1 MSDGPQ
7 YFWDLL
13 SEVRVA
19 RDEAIGEICDA
30 CDRIVDMLNGALGS
44 FGAFID
50 GILPGENEVEM
61 AVKKWNEEIVPK
73 VNELIGSIR
82 SELSDALDE
91 LAGSPVDLKDYAEG
105 FANAKA
111 DLYKKASIAQDIV
124 TLGKSWSGDAF
135 DAYGVVAEE
144 QHEALSALAKS
155 LESGGLNCIAA
166 ANQILTLWKTL
177 LREFA
182 SYNSD
187 LLGLLASAT
196 NAANVISFEVP
207 AIFETG
213 AKIWENVWDLSDLLM
228 EFMINQ
234 ATNDMFNWLTLSNG
248 SDGLPLNSWP
258 KITADSGGTMGDSGS
273 WDPKVS

>member
-1 MSDGPQ
+1 VSDGPQ

-13 SEVRVA
+13 KEVRGA
-19 RDEAIGEICDA
+19 RDVAIGQICDA
-30 CDRIVDMLNGALGS
+30 CDDIVDMLNAALGS
-44 FGAFID
+44 FGEFID
-50 GILPGENEVEM
+50 DILPGENEVEM
-61 AVKKWNEEIVPK
+61 AVKKWNEEMVPK

-82 SELSDALDE
+82 SELGDALDE
-91 LAGSPVDLKDYAEG
+91 LAGSPVDLKNYAEG
-105 FANAKA
+105 FANAKT
-111 DLYKKASIAQDIV
+111 DLYKKASIAQDLT

-135 DAYGVVAEE
+135 DAYSAVAEE
-144 QHEALSALAKS
+144 QHEALAALARS

-196 NAANVISFEVP
+196 NAANIISFEVP

-213 AKIWENVWDLSDLLM
+213 AKIWENVWDLSDILM

-273 WDPKVS
+273 WDPKSS

>member
-13 SEVRVA
+13 GEVQDA
-19 RDEAIGEICDA
+19 RDVAIQQICDA
-30 CDRIVDMLNGALGS
+30 CDKIVDMLNAALGS
-44 FGAFID
+44 FGEFID
-50 GILPGENEVEM
+50 DLLPGENEVEM
-61 AVKKWNEEIVPK
+61 AVKKWNDEILPK

-91 LAGSPVDLKDYAEG
+91 LAGSPRDLKDYAEG
-105 FANAKA
+105 FSNAKT
-111 DLYKKASIAQDIV
+111 DLYKKASIAQDLA

-135 DAYGVVAEE
+135 DAYSAVAEE
-144 QHEALSALAKS
+144 QHQALSALAKS

-166 ANQILTLWKTL
+166 ANQILTLWRTL

-187 LLGLLASAT
+187 LLELLASAT
-196 NAANVISFEVP
+196 NAANIISFEVP

-213 AKIWENVWDLSDLLM
+213 AKIWENVWDLSDILVD
-228 EFMINQ
+228 FMINQ

-258 KITADSGGTMGDSGS
+258 RITADSGGTMEDSGS
-273 WDPKVS
+273 WEPKTS